1 MLSFKPVTLAGLLL
15 MFHDQITLMHGMLV
29 HHIAETTTISLCT
42 MAETGSRDVLRKK
55 KELQFLRQSSPFAA
69 IWSQGQSS

>member
-1 MLSFKPVTLAGLLL
+1 
-15 MFHDQITLMHGMLV
+15 MFYDQITLMHGMLV

-42 MAETGSRDVLRKK
+42 MAETGSRDVLKK
-55 KELQFLRQSSPFAA
+55 LLQFLSQSSSFAA